1 MGVQRPLLRGRERDR
16 ILGRVAGGGIDAV
29 VCSRARRDERNHCS
43 ERCERHAKSVRQNLP
58 SLPQNRL
65 EGRPLVRT

>member
-43 ERCERHAKSVRQNLP
+43 ERGERHAKSVRQNLP